1 MERLRRR
8 RRAGAGLLAAVLL
21 VALAVPRLL
30 PQPVGGT
37 AVLAPVPGPP
47 AVGDCVSPPAGGWNA
62 DPVPRGELTYPPAT
76 TRPCAFPRGGE
87 VIAVIPAAEVARP
100 SAARADSASDAD
112 RNADRCSAELNGY
125 LGLAAAS
132 SPVAQTAWQ
141 PLATLTTAVA
151 GPTALQRAFGQH
163 WLSCIA
169 YVAGVDGTGVS
180 YGRSLRAGYT
190 SGRLPGAAAQCLL
203 TADPQLPTPVPCS
216 TPHRAELFGAGWSA
230 TPVTALTPTCRQLV
244 QHLTG
249 MPDPT
254 AAGELTVET
263 AQQRV
268 QIVTFGVDASGT
280 SNFGRTTGEM
290 LIPVCLVVVTAAETA
305 SGSSAVRALA
315 GPLVDLGT
323 APVPWA

>member
-1 MERLRRR
+1 M
-8 RRAGAGLLAAVLL
+8 LAAVLL
-21 VALAVPRLL
+21 VAAAVPRLL
-30 PQPVGGT
+30 PQPIAGT
-37 AVLAPVPGPP
+37 AVLASIPGPP
-47 AVGDCVSPPAGGWNA
+47 AVGACVTPPADGWH
-62 DPVPRGELTYPPAT
+62 PGRRVRGELTYPPTT
-76 TRPCAFPRGGE
+76 TRPCSSSRDGE
-87 VIAVIPAAEVARP
+87 VIATIPAAEVIRP
-100 SAARADSASDAD
+100 LATGADPTSDVD
-112 RNADRCSAELNGY
+112 RNADRCNAELNSY

-132 SPVAQTAWQ
+132 SPVAQTVWQ
-141 PLATLTTAVA
+141 PLATLATTVA

-169 YVAGVDGTGVS
+169 YVAGVDGAGVG

-190 SGRLPGAAAQCLL
+190 SGRLPAAAARCLL

-216 TPHRAELFGAGWSA
+216 TPHQAEFFGSGWSA

-254 AAGELTVET
+254 AGGALTIET

-268 QIVTFGVDASGT
+268 QIVTFDAGGT
-280 SNFGRTTGEM
+280 STVGRPTGQT
-290 LIPVCLVVVTAAETA
+290 LVPVCLVAV
-305 SGSSAVRALA
+305 SAHHALA
-315 GPLVDLGT
+315 GPLVDLGS